1 MKNISLLELARKA
14 GVSKTTAS
22 LILNGKSDRY
32 KISSVTK
39 ARVLRV
45 ASENGYKPNILARNL
60 SMGKSMTVGVIM
72 QGLNE
77 TESAGLIEGI
87 EKELSQRNYQVVIG
101 FTAGNA
107 EKMQKVFSE
116 MVERRVD
123 GIVYVSPEGEIVEMD
138 SESIP
143 VVSVGYKVEGMPAV
157 LIDIDAG
164 IRKLIGYWYP
174 RGKRSIGYV
183 GLSTGND
190 DYKSSYKENYIERFS
205 MQGDNML
212 LLKKENDYDKMKK
225 ILSTLT
231 TKGVNAILFETS
243 GLAYL
248 ALKVVQELKDRDL
261 NDISFG
267 SFGYHPAFDVIDK
280 EVIYVTKPTIALAE
294 KSISVLFD
302 LMEGDKP
309 TDNKYVV
316 EPMFSF

>member
-32 KISSVTK
+32 KISSTTK
-39 ARVLRV
+39 ARVLSI
-45 ASENGYKPNILARNL
+45 AAENGYKPNILARNL
-60 SMGKSMTVGVIM
+60 SMGKSMTIGVIM

-77 TESAGLIEGI
+77 TESTGLIEGI
-87 EKELSQRNYQVVIG
+87 EKELSKREYQIVIG
-101 FTAGNA
+101 FTAGDA
-107 EKMQKVFSE
+107 EKRKRIVSE

-123 GIVYVSPEGEIVEMD
+123 GIVYVNPEGEID

-143 VVSVGYKVEGMPAV
+143 VVSVGNKVEGLPAV
-157 LIDIDAG
+157 LIDVDAG

-183 GLSTGND
+183 GLSAGND
-190 DYKSSYKENYIERFS
+190 DCKSSYKENYIERFS

-212 LLKKENDYDKMKK
+212 LLKNENNYNKMEK
-225 ILSTLT
+225 ILTTLT

-248 ALKVVQELKDRDL
+248 ALKVVKELKDRKL

-267 SFGYHPAFDVIDK
+267 SFGYHPAFDVVDK
-280 EVIYVTKPTIALAE
+280 EVIYVTKPTVALAE
-294 KSISVLFD
+294 KSISLLFD
-302 LMEGDKP
+302 MMGGDKKGK
-309 TDNKYVV
+309 DICRI
-316 EPMFSF
+316 EPLF

>member
-22 LILNGKSDRY
+22 LIVNGKSDRY

-39 ARVLRV
+39 ARVLSI
-45 ASENGYKPNILARNL
+45 AAENGYKPNILARNL

-87 EKELSQRNYQVVIG
+87 EKELSKREYQIVIG
-101 FTAGNA
+101 FTVGDA
-107 EKMQKVFSE
+107 EKRKRIVSE

-123 GIVYVSPEGEIVEMD
+123 GIVYVNPEGEIE

-143 VVSVGYKVEGMPAV
+143 VVSVGNKVEGLPAV

-183 GLSTGND
+183 GLSAGND
-190 DYKSSYKENYIERFS
+190 DCKSSYKENYIERFS

-212 LLKKENDYDKMKK
+212 LLKNENNYNKMEK
-225 ILSTLT
+225 ILTTLT
-231 TKGVNAILFETS
+231 SNGVNAILFETS

-248 ALKVVQELKDRDL
+248 ALKVVKELKDRNL

-267 SFGYHPAFDVIDK
+267 SFGYHPAFDVVDK
-280 EVIYVTKPTIALAE
+280 EIIYVTKPAVALAE
-294 KSISVLFD
+294 KSISLLFD
-302 LMEGDKP
+302 LMGGVKKGKDICRI
-309 TDNKYVV
+309 
-316 EPMFSF
+316 EPLF